1 MPPFPANPRAS
12 VVLRGHTLM
21 LLVAALAAPGR
32 RVAYG
37 ATVRRAAQ
45 MMGRDTPTRADVSA
59 FSRSV
64 RRLCAMGLVD
74 MEVRLRRVRTIATRR
89 GHRLST
95 RRSRRPGRGGV
106 RGRLQPI
113 GHDAWAALSDEAR
126 EERLGEYATAAY
138 RAMVSNATLF
148 LSLGLTESE
157 TARAIGRT
165 VPPSVAS
172 ALGVAAARD
181 RRSLMSVSTL
191 VAGQTD
197 EAQAWQMFASEE
209 YPPSWA
215 FGMPRRGRQQLEAA
229 LAVAE
234 VVRLARDGSLNAL
247 AELKRFRARA

>member
-1 MPPFPANPRAS
+1 MPPFPSNPRAS

-21 LLVAALAAPGR
+21 LLVAALGVPGR

-37 ATVRRAAQ
+37 AAVRRAAQ
-45 MMGRDTPTRADVSA
+45 MMGRDTPTREDVSA

-95 RRSRRPGRGGV
+95 RQARRAGRGA
-106 RGRLQPI
+106 RELLRPI
-113 GHDAWAALSDEAR
+113 DPDAWAALSDEAR

-157 TARAIGRT
+157 TARALGRT

-181 RRSLMSVSTL
+181 RRSLTL
-191 VAGQTD
+191 VSMAVAGESD

-234 VVRLARDGSLNAL
+234 VVRLARDGGLNAL